1 MLWCRTN
8 SISKSPSQV
17 CKDIFQI
24 FLSKPSSLP
33 QPFLQDKVWR
43 LCFVV
48 PVNSLKDGAAE
59 RAWSDTR
66 ESASSTSQNQRRLK
80 SHRWADSSSKW
91 KDRREEGIM
100 GDAWRCQIRPACS
113 SRPAG
118 ERAVQESPFIPNTVL
133 LTFSPAD
140 RAQAVSP
147 VTTWPDWR
155 HCFLEQFSQTCRFF
169 SFPLPCYTQV
179 LPNPI
184 KSVQFWLSE
193 RAAREVFG
201 PLSSHVPARTV
212 QVAHY

>member
-17 CKDIFQI
+17 WKDIFQL
-24 FLSKPSSLP
+24 FLSKP

-59 RAWSDTR
+59 RACPDTR

-80 SHRWADSSSKW
+80 GHRWADSSSKW

-100 GDAWRCQIRPACS
+100 GDAWRCQIYPACS
-113 SRPAG
+113 SRQAG

-140 RAQAVSP
+140 RAQLSPQPLHDLTEGTASWSSSAKLVVSFAFP
-147 VTTWPDWR
+147 YLVTPKS
-155 HCFLEQFSQTCRFF
+155 FQT
-169 SFPLPCYTQV
+169 P
-179 LPNPI
+179 
-184 KSVQFWLSE
+184 
-193 RAAREVFG
+193 
-201 PLSSHVPARTV
+201 
-212 QVAHY
+212 